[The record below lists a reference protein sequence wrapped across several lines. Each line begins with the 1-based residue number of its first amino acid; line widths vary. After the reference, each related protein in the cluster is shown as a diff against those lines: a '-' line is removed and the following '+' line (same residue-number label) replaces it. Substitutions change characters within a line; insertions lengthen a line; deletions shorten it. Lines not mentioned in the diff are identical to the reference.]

1 MSRST
6 LASAAAAT
14 GEALKAVVT
23 GLAASLAYVFRRR
36 PRGSR
41 PRVRLA
47 GALEAA
53 ALLAVCAGAVAFAV
67 VVLDPSIPSLRLYL
81 PEWLV
86 LVCDRL
92 TDLGYSGLLL
102 WPAGIAIAY
111 LLALMPQLAAPG
123 DAMARRVAASVLARI
138 GFVFLSVGVVGL
150 AISLIKHAIGRARP
164 LTAYLIDVPDPHLTF
179 DVMVWKSGYASFPSG
194 HTTTAFAAAVAL
206 GALFPRARWLLL
218 ALAAVVGATRVLL
231 GSHYPSDV
239 IAGAALGSLFALFM
253 VKAFAARRLVFK
265 VDADGRAVPMA
276 GPSARR
282 LGALRPPARPSG
294 AALEADRSRSL
305 QEARP

>member
-1 MSRST
+1 MSPVPRP
-6 LASAAAAT
+6 SAVAAT
-14 GEALKAVVT
+14 GEALKAVAT
-23 GLAASLAYVFRRR
+23 GLAGSLAYVFRRR
-36 PRGSR
+36 PRGRR

-53 ALLAVCAGAVAFAV
+53 ALLAVCAAAVAFAV
-67 VVLDPSIPSLRLYL
+67 VALDPAIPSLRLYL

-86 LVCDRL
+86 VISDRL

-111 LLALMPQLAAPG
+111 LLALMPQLAARG
-123 DAMARRVAASVLARI
+123 DAMGRRVAASVLARI

-150 AISLIKHAIGRARP
+150 AISIIKHAIGRARP
-164 LTAYLIDVPDPHLTF
+164 LTAYFIDVPEPHLTF

-206 GALFPRARWLLL
+206 GALFPRARWPLMG
-218 ALAAVVGATRVLL
+218 LAAVVGVTRILL

-239 IAGAALGSLFALFM
+239 IAGAALGSLFALAM

-265 VDADGRAVPMA
+265 VDADGRVRPMA
-276 GPSARR
+276 GPSVRR
-282 LGALRPPARPSG
+282 LGALRPPPRLPGPAP
-294 AALEADRSRSL
+294 EADPTRSL